1 MKENK
6 FKFQLN
12 VFGKPSS
19 EVGHL
24 WVFFLNM
31 QSSSYLGFLNRT
43 SVFSFIN
50 KQTNSGPQVMVFSS
64 VKVFMYQINE
74 NCHETYLNI
83 YLLSLRAA
91 NFWFTHCPWTNFTTC
106 LKFVKQQIVYLSCRN
121 STLNNFKTS
130 EFSLELY
137 YFNMVLLLSGM
148 FRRITAAATRL
159 FTGDGSDGSFYTL
172 ESLSDLVQSMIPT
185 HPSLVL
191 LWCHILLL
199 VNYTNYNWWSEVHQ
213 TPK

>member
-1 MKENK
+1 M
-6 FKFQLN
+6 
-12 VFGKPSS
+12 
-19 EVGHL
+19 
-24 WVFFLNM
+24 
-31 QSSSYLGFLNRT
+31 
-43 SVFSFIN
+43 
-50 KQTNSGPQVMVFSS
+50 
-64 VKVFMYQINE
+64 
-74 NCHETYLNI
+74 
-83 YLLSLRAA
+83 SLRAG
-91 NFWFTHCPWTNFTTC
+91 NFWFTHCPWANFITC
-106 LKFVKQQIVYLSCRN
+106 RKFVKLLRIYLSCRT

-130 EFSLELY
+130 KVRLELCY
-137 YFNMVLLLSGM
+137 SNMVLLFSGM

-191 LWCHILLL
+191 LWCQILLL

>member
-1 MKENK
+1 M
-6 FKFQLN
+6 
-12 VFGKPSS
+12 
-19 EVGHL
+19 
-24 WVFFLNM
+24 
-31 QSSSYLGFLNRT
+31 
-43 SVFSFIN
+43 
-50 KQTNSGPQVMVFSS
+50 
-64 VKVFMYQINE
+64 
-74 NCHETYLNI
+74 
-83 YLLSLRAA
+83 SLRAG
-91 NFWFTHCPWTNFTTC
+91 NFWFTHCPWANFITC
-106 LKFVKQQIVYLSCRN
+106 RKFVKLLRIYLSCRT

-130 EFSLELY
+130 EVRLELCY
-137 YFNMVLLLSGM
+137 SNMVLLFSGM

-191 LWCHILLL
+191 LWCQILLL

>member
-1 MKENK
+1 
-6 FKFQLN
+6 
-12 VFGKPSS
+12 
-19 EVGHL
+19 
-24 WVFFLNM
+24 
-31 QSSSYLGFLNRT
+31 
-43 SVFSFIN
+43 
-50 KQTNSGPQVMVFSS
+50 
-64 VKVFMYQINE
+64 MYQINE
-74 NCHETYLNI
+74 NCHETYINI
-83 YLLSLRAA
+83 VYGVWELVISGLHLWA
-91 NFWFTHCPWTNFTTC
+91 NFITY
-106 LKFVKQQIVYLSCRN
+106 LKFVKLLRIYLSCGN

-130 EFSLELY
+130 EFRLELGY
-137 YFNMVLLLSGM
+137 SNMVLLFSGM